1 MALIRTFSKVEKDD
15 RIKLPANIQRAAG
28 LQEGRLVEIKVVGA
42 SRKMSILMTARD
54 VAKKFLSRSLR
65 REK

>member
-1 MALIRTFSKVEKDD
+1 MALIRAFAKVAKDG

-42 SRKMSILMTARD
+42 SRKKSILMTPRD
-54 VAKKFLSRSLR
+54 VAR
-65 REK
+65 

>member
-1 MALIRTFSKVEKDD
+1 MALIRVISKVDKDG
-15 RIKLPANIQRAAG
+15 RIKLSANIQRAAG
-28 LQEGRLVEIKVVGA
+28 LQEGRWVEIKVVG
-42 SRKMSILMTARD
+42 SGRKMSILMTPRD